1 MIGVFLA
8 ELAKDCGSPEKKIVH
23 GLSST
28 TPGQRTE
35 TLSERPRLGD
45 LGGDKTLCECH
56 NVD

>member
-1 MIGVFLA
+1 MIEVFLP
-8 ELAKDCGSPEKKIVH
+8 ELAKDCGSPKKFVR

-28 TPGQRTE
+28 TPGWSTE

-45 LGGDKTLCECH
+45 LGGDKTLSECH